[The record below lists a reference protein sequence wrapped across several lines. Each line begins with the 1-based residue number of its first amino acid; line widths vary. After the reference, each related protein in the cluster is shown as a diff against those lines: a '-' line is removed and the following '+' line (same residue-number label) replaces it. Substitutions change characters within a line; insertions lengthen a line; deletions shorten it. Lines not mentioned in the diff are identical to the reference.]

1 MKKGEVSMKNLII
14 AAMIIVGATTYTRD
28 FEYRE
33 KLTHKIKIQ
42 NHNLERDGRVTCNIW
57 DLQKEN
63 HDDFILEL
71 KKQDR
76 GHEKR

>member
-1 MKKGEVSMKNLII
+1 MKNLII
-14 AAMIIVGATTYTRD
+14 LAALLIGTTTYARD

-33 KLTHKIKIQ
+33 KATHKIKIQ
-42 NHNLERDGRVTCNIW
+42 KHNLERGGRVTCNLW
-57 DLQKEN
+57 GLNKEN
-63 HDDFILEL
+63 DNDFLLEL

>member
-33 KLTHKIKIQ
+33 KLTHKIKKY
-42 NHNLERDGRVTCNIW
+42 NLERGGRVTCHIW

-63 HDDFILEL
+63 DNDFILEL